1 MCAFGVAH
9 QGCTVARQNSTF
21 AALFLE
27 GGGGRTAN
35 FCTSICSRLSK
46 PNGRNHDN
54 LRADCLIY
62 IDFQAVLVLI
72 GSLTHLNW
80 FRGRITNGNA

>member
-21 AALFLE
+21 AALFFF

-35 FCTSICSRLSK
+35 FCTSICSRLAK
-46 PNGRNHDN
+46 PNGRNHGD

-62 IDFQAVLVLI
+62 IDLFDFQAVLVLI

-80 FRGRITNGNA
+80 F